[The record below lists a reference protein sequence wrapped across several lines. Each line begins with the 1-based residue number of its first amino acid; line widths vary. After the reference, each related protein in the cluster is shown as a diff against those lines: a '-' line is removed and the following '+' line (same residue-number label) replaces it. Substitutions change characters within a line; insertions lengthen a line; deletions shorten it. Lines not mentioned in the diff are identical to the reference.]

1 MLKALWEA
9 IVLTFALYSRIPMP
23 RVEWNKNNMRFSL
36 VFFPVV
42 GAVIAAALY
51 LLVYI
56 SGIGGFSP
64 VFTAALAVAF
74 PVALT
79 GGLHFDGYSDTV
91 DALCSRREKEEKLRI
106 LKDPHLGA
114 FAVIYTAVAVI
125 LQFGAWYQVL
135 LLPRYLFLVLIS
147 FLLSRSLTGLAL
159 VAFPCASQNGLAAV
173 FAGNTRKKPVRIILG
188 LFSLICLL
196 AAFRLDIWAGMP
208 AAIWAVLSFY
218 WFHRVSKKNFGGLT
232 GDLAGFYIVVYETG
246 MIVLAAILGGIRS

>member
-1 MLKALWEA
+1 
-9 IVLTFALYSRIPMP
+9 
-23 RVEWNKNNMRFSL
+23 
-36 VFFPVV
+36 
-42 GAVIAAALY
+42 
-51 LLVYI
+51 
-56 SGIGGFSP
+56 
-64 VFTAALAVAF
+64 
-74 PVALT
+74 
-79 GGLHFDGYSDTV
+79 V

-106 LKDPHLGA
+106 LKDPHLSALCSDLYRGGCNPA
-114 FAVIYTAVAVI
+114 I
-125 LQFGAWYQVL
+125 LAPGIQVL
-135 LLPRYLFLVLIS
+135 MLPALFIS
-147 FLLSRSLTGLAL
+147 GFNIPFLLSRSLTGLAL